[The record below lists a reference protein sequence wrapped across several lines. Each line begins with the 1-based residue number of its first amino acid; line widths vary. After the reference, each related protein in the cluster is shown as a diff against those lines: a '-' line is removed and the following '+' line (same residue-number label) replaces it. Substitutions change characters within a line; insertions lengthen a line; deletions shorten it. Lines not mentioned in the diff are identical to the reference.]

1 MDDEVRSPLLGMS
14 MEWRGVEEVEE
25 WGLVDELEPVGLGS
39 CVYYCACAA
48 ASASALREYLP
59 TTVAT
64 TVATL
69 KVVRG

>member
-1 MDDEVRSPLLGMS
+1 MNDEVRSPSLGMS

-25 WGLVDELEPVGLGS
+25 WSLVDELEPVGLGS
-39 CVYYCACAA
+39 CVHCACAA